1 MRTRVSILLFS
12 IVLGVLSAS
21 VLSFAEC
28 PNCFWNVK
36 RMSGQGLR
44 SDGRINLNVQIASS
58 WNDPATG
65 TTNSK
70 IQTAT
75 LGANSDWNDQTTTGA
90 PGGAQ
95 GNYFL
100 NLNQGASQTN
110 VDIRIVQGTPTA
122 GLYAETR
129 GTKSFGLVGSPF
141 TIILPAAAK
150 DWTADTLRA
159 VIAHEIGHALG
170 ISHPDSFNKCGHTI
184 MNLPN
189 PGTGGAPAMVTA
201 SVQPKDIAEQRRH
214 FQNNL
219 TCPDELRWKEGG
231 LPIPSPTPTPI
242 PTPTPD
248 PTCTD
253 QDQDGVCFFDD
264 CDDNNPAVAFDSDG
278 DHYCYPYDCDDY
290 NANVY
295 PGAPL
300 NYNTEGGEDRDCNG
314 VDDLQQQFGGG
325 GGGGGTYCTPYYWVY
340 YESWDGGL
348 TWEVV
353 DISYAGCW

>member
-1 MRTRVSILLFS
+1 MRTRVGIALIA
-12 IVLGVLSAS
+12 IVLGILSAS
-21 VLSFAEC
+21 VLSSAEC

-36 RMSGQGLR
+36 RMSGQGQR
-44 SDGRINLNVQIASS
+44 PDGRVNLNVQITSS

-65 TTNSK
+65 ATNAK

-75 LGANSDWNDQTTTGA
+75 QGANTDWNEQTTTGA
-90 PGGAQ
+90 PGG
-95 GNYFL
+95 GTSTYFL
-100 NLNQGASQTN
+100 NLNQGSS

-129 GTKSFGLVGSPF
+129 GTKSLGLVGPPF

-150 DWTADTLRA
+150 DWSADTLRA

-170 ISHPDSFNKCGHTI
+170 ISHPDGFNKCGHTI
-184 MNLPN
+184 MNLAN
-189 PGTGGAPAMVTA
+189 PGTNGAPAMVTA
-201 SVQPKDIAEQRRH
+201 SVQPKDVAEQRRH

-219 TCPDELRWKEGG
+219 TCPDEMTWKTGG
-231 LPIPSPTPTPI
+231 LGTPTPTPT
-242 PTPTPD
+242 PTVTPTP
-248 PTCTD
+248 PTCPD
-253 QDQDGVCFFDD
+253 QDNDGVCTFDD

-278 DHYCYPYDCDDY
+278 DHVCYPTDCDDY

-300 NYNTEGGEDRDCNG
+300 DYNTEGGEDRDCNG
-314 VDDLQQQFGGG
+314 VDDLIQQFGNPGG
-325 GGGGGTYCTPYYWVY
+325 GGDPGGNAPCTPYYWVY

-348 TWEVV
+348 TWEIV